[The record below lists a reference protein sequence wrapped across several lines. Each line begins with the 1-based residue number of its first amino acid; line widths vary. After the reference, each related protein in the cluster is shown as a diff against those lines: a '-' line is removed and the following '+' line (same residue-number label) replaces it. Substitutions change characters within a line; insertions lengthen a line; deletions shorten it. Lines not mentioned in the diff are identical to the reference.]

1 MIWLRYHIT
10 NRVLIGTESSFY
22 YTSGQE
28 NSEIAITRRQ
38 TQGGQGNGQLTTTFA
53 KVDNERIESRL
64 AIPIAFF
71 LIVRF

>member
-1 MIWLRYHIT
+1 MLWLRYHLT
-10 NRVLIGTESSFY
+10 DRVLIGTESSFY

-38 TQGGQGNGQLTTTFA
+38 INGGPGTGQLTTTFA
-53 KVDNERIESRL
+53 KVDNERIEGRL
-64 AIPIAFF
+64 AMPIAFF